1 VDLTEEQRTF
11 IEATPSAAMITIGP
25 QGVPK
30 VARCGVVVV
39 DGTVWSSGTRGRVR
53 TRRLRQDP
61 RCTLYVHEARARWLA
76 LETTVTILDG
86 PEVPEQSVRLFRTM
100 QHRPTG
106 PLLRYGQETEDEAF
120 RRAMA
125 DDGRVIYEFAIHRA
139 YGRV

>member
-1 VDLTEEQRTF
+1 MELTEEQRTF
-11 IEATPSAAMITIGP
+11 IEGTPSAAMITIGP

-30 VARCGVVVV
+30 VARCGVVIV
-39 DGTVWSSGTRGRVR
+39 DGRVWSSGTRTRVR
-53 TRRLRQDP
+53 TRRLRDDP
-61 RCTLYVHEARARWLA
+61 RCTLYVHGQGPRWLA
-76 LETTVTILDG
+76 METTVTILDD

-106 PLLRYGQETEDEAF
+106 PLLWYGKETDDEAF

-125 DDGRVIYEFAIHRA
+125 DEGRIIYEFAIHHA